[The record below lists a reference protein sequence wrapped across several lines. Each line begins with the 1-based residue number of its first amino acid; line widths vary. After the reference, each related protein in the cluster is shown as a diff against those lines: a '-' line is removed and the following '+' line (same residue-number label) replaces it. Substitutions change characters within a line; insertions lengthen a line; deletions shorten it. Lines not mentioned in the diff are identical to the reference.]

1 MRAERAR
8 SRGHHV
14 VVSEDGVVPLPEAS
28 ADVIAS
34 THVVEHVP
42 DDTAY
47 VKELARL
54 VRPGG
59 VVYLETPPKLRGA
72 WYFRR
77 NPDAG
82 WVLDPTHV
90 REYRSTDDVFRLLDH
105 AGLRLLAQDVNQI
118 SYPLVAAE
126 QVARRLLRKEQH
138 IGRPTG
144 WGAARVSIPRY
155 RQLAVLAQRPENDV

>member
-118 SYPLVAAE
+118 SYALVAAE
-126 QVARRLLRKEQH
+126 QVARRLLR
-138 IGRPTG
+138 
-144 WGAARVSIPRY
+144 
-155 RQLAVLAQRPENDV
+155 